1 MVRRAARSRNNKI
14 FKTVVVIILG
24 LIALVVI
31 LFLTNQVLPVI
42 FAPKEVTIAKN
53 IIAPVGTKATIA
65 GISKKL
71 EEKNFSIE
79 SINEASD
86 SANIEVEIVDGPK
99 VLFSKNQDVKWQVD
113 SVILILQH
121 LTVNS
126 KKPTLID
133 LTSTRPIV
141 KF

>member
-1 MVRRAARSRNNKI
+1 MVRRATRSKANKI
-14 FKTVVVIILG
+14 YKAVVIILVG
-24 LIALVVI
+24 LISLIVI
-31 LFLTNQVLPVI
+31 LFITTRVLPVI
-42 FAPKEVTIAKN
+42 FAPKEEVIAKN
-53 IIAPVGTKATIA
+53 IIAPVGTKTTVP
-65 GISKKL
+65 SLTKKL

-79 SINEASD
+79 SIKYASD
-86 SANIEVEIVDGPK
+86 SANIEVELNDGPK